1 MNIFN
6 SVSLD
11 EMQTLGAK
19 DCLLS
24 CEVSLSQAAHM
35 GGEMPRGIMTYGRI
49 PLMLTRNCPVRNKL
63 TCAECGKNSVLVDR
77 MGVEF
82 PVRCKN
88 GCSYIFN
95 SRPLWLAD
103 KQSDIRNCD
112 FSLLYFTTE
121 TKTEAA
127 EIIGDYIC
135 EKSAKGEFTRGL
147 YYKGVT

>member
-1 MNIFN
+1 
-6 SVSLD
+6 
-11 EMQTLGAK
+11 
-19 DCLLS
+19 
-24 CEVSLSQAAHM
+24 M

-103 KQSDIRNCD
+103 KQNDIRNCD
-112 FSLLYFTTE
+112 FVLLYFTTE